1 MAYGHEVMFILDRS
15 DVRNYAIRYIAKH
28 GADDETR
35 ELISGGYEDDPNEWD
50 AVACGLMNSLIEDDL
65 RQVHLDLVKAFFD
78 ETATLSVEHGLAHIS
93 AVTGSGRLEFRA
105 FSVEP
110 AGDEDEPQT
119 LGISLLSRYRP
130 TWLDWRD
137 EHGGSAGPVI
147 LTDEMTALIASARK
161 ALVPVV
167 PEIADAPVGVV
178 LCHY

>member
-15 DVRNYAIRYIAKH
+15 DVRNYAICYIAEH